1 MFHLYNKYWKYYKWE
16 AILAPIF
23 KMLEA
28 IFALMVPIFVKR
40 IIDQGIVGGEGESY
54 ILNQG
59 WILLGLAVIGF
70 LTTMVCQV
78 LAVKVS
84 SSYGFHVRNDIYKK
98 INELSLKEEDEFTP
112 ASLETRVSSDVTITQ
127 KGLTL
132 LLRLAIRAPFLVL
145 GSIVMAFILSPED
158 GWIFILTGLLLGFVI
173 WLISHLSLPKNVS
186 IQKKLDQVTNVGNDN
201 LEGAR
206 VVRAFNKE
214 EYEKK
219 RFFNSADDLEITSK
233 QLAKVSS
240 WLNPLNTL
248 IINLGIILVLW
259 AGKRDINVA
268 NGLTPGDV
276 VALVNYMN
284 QIAAAEVVVA
294 NLVTVFSKSSS
305 SAKRIDQVLTKKSS
319 IVGGEKKPDL
329 EKDGSIE
336 FDSVS
341 FAYDSASAPALSDIT
356 FRAEKGQVIG
366 IIGGTGSG
374 KTTLADLL
382 DRFYD
387 VSSGSIK
394 IGGADLREWDLAY
407 LRSSIGY
414 VSQHSV
420 LFSGTI
426 KSNLLMSCPDAS
438 EVAIDDALRISQ
450 SQDIISA
457 KKDGLESEV
466 NQGGKNFS
474 GGQKQRLSIARALV
488 KKPQILILDDSSSA
502 LDFKTDFEL
511 RKALKEELSGMTVI
525 LISQRVSSI
534 RDADQI
540 LVLDQGKMVGLGKD
554 QELYQTS
561 PIYKEISDS
570 QRQQKAGESK

>member
-1 MFHLYNKYWKYYKWE
+1 MFHLYNKYWKYYKWQ

-28 IFALMVPIFVKR
+28 VFALLVPIVVKR
-40 IIDQGIVGGEGESY
+40 IIDQGIVGGAGEGY

-59 WILLGLAVIGF
+59 WILLGLAVVGF

-78 LAVKVS
+78 FAVKVS

-112 ASLETRVSSDVTITQ
+112 SSLETRISSDVTITQ

-132 LLRLAIRAPFLVL
+132 LLRLAIRAPFLVI

-173 WLISHLSLPKNVS
+173 WLISYLSLPKNNK
-186 IQKKLDQVTNVGNDN
+186 IQKKLDQVTTVGNDN

-219 RFFNSADDLEITSK
+219 RFFSSVDDLEKISK
-233 QLAKVSS
+233 QLAKISS
-240 WLNPLNTL
+240 WLNPLNSL

-259 AGKRDINVA
+259 AGSRDINVQG
-268 NGLTPGDV
+268 GLTAGDV

-305 SAKRIDQVLTKKSS
+305 SAKRIDQVLTKEPS
-319 IVGGEKKPDL
+319 IVGGEIKPDL
-329 EKDGSIE
+329 NVDGSIE
-336 FDSVS
+336 FDDVS
-341 FAYDSASAPALSDIT
+341 FAYDSASAPALKDIS
-356 FRAEKGQVIG
+356 FKAEKGQVIG

-394 IGGADLREWDLAY
+394 IGGSDIRKWDLSY

-426 KSNLLMSCPDAS
+426 KSNLLMSCPEANDKAIEDA
-438 EVAIDDALRISQ
+438 IRISQ
-450 SQDIISA
+450 SKDIVSS

-488 KKPQILILDDSSSA
+488 KKTQILILDDSSSA

-511 RKALKEELSGMTVI
+511 RKALKEELSGMTVF

-540 LVLDQGKMVGLGKD
+540 LVLDQGRMVGLGKD
-554 QELYQTS
+554 QDLYKTS

>member
-466 NQGGKNFS
+466 NQSGKNFS

-502 LDFKTDFEL
+502 LDFNTDFEL